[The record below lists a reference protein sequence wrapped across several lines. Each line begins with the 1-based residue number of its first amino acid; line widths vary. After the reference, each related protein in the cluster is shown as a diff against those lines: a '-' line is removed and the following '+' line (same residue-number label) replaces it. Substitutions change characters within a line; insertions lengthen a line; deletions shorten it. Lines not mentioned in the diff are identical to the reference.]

1 MNFYFLTGLCCR
13 AHTHTKSVFC
23 WMGLASWGQDFQNS
37 KIMFCHT
44 HTRSW
49 KTVYQCVFLTYSSFS
64 TWRNLAQKLG
74 FVLSFPSNLA
84 QYWWATISRALPLG
98 PQSPWLVIPTWSNTP
113 QVHEESPPSWQT
125 FHPIVGRSP
134 VQGRR
139 ASYELKLQ
147 DLTCCLITWDPS
159 DAMGSWL
166 LSEYV

>member
-1 MNFYFLTGLCCR
+1 
-13 AHTHTKSVFC
+13 
-23 WMGLASWGQDFQNS
+23 MGLASWGQDFQNS

-44 HTRSW
+44 HTHTHTHTLSLSHGRQFIS
-49 KTVYQCVFLTYSSFS
+49 VFSSHSQSSFS

-113 QVHEESPPSWQT
+113 QVHGESPPSWQT

-134 VQGRR
+134 MQGRR

-147 DLTCCLITWDPS
+147 DLTWGLITWDPS
-159 DAMGSWL
+159 DATGSQL